1 MAKGFAKSFEG
12 AFQYL
17 LPSPLTIALFLSL
30 FAFSLVW
37 FLGPAGL
44 SQNFTKSIDYWIEG
58 LWQAPLLVFM
68 VQMMLVLVLGH
79 ILALAPF
86 IKKLIARL
94 LSLANSPAAI
104 SAMVCFFS
112 LLVSF
117 FNWGL
122 GLVFGAIFA
131 HQAGLKLK
139 SLNQKFN
146 YGLLGAAGYSG
157 LMVWHGGLSGSAP
170 LKVAEEDHLHK
181 LMQGID
187 LGAYVDLLPQTIP
200 LSETLFSPMN
210 IFSSLMLLLILPG
223 LIFLLA
229 KFYAESSSEGPMEA
243 LKAKKIETLRLY
255 GAEKLDHSKYLGIAM
270 GLAILAINLKII
282 FSEEA
287 LSFMTL
293 NFINLT
299 LLALGFILHGSLSS
313 FLKALDQA
321 ISGAAGILIQ
331 FPLYFGIM
339 GLMSNS
345 GLISQ
350 LSEFFSTI
358 ASPLSFPILS
368 FFSAGLVN
376 IFIPSG
382 GGQWAIQG
390 TVLIETALR
399 LDIPLGK
406 AVMALAYGDQL
417 TNMLQPFWALP
428 LLAITG
434 LKARDIIP
442 YTLIIMLMGILIF
455 TTSLFLF

>member
-12 AFQYL
+12 AFRYL
-17 LPSPLTIALFLSL
+17 LPSPLTIAIFLSL
-30 FAFSLVW
+30 FAFLLVW
-37 FLGPAGL
+37 LLGPDSL

-79 ILALAPF
+79 TLALAPF
-86 IKKLIARL
+86 VEKIITRL
-94 LSLANSPAAI
+94 LSFVNSAATI

-131 HQAGLKLK
+131 HQAALKLK
-139 SLNQKFN
+139 SLNLKFS

-170 LKVAEEDHLHK
+170 LKVAEENHLQK

-187 LGAYVDLLPQTIP
+187 LGTYTHQLPQSIS
-200 LSETLFSPMN
+200 LSETLFSGMN
-210 IFSSLMLLLILPG
+210 IFSTLLLLLILPS
-223 LIFLLA
+223 LIFILA
-229 KFYAESSSEGPMEA
+229 KVNKGSISNVPIEFANSAEPKAQA
-243 LKAKKIETLRLY
+243 LR
-255 GAEKLDHSKYLGIAM
+255 GAEKLDHSKYLGISI

-282 FSEEA
+282 FSAED

-293 NFINLT
+293 NFININ
-299 LLALGFILHGSLSS
+299 LLALGFILHGSLYS
-313 FLKALDQA
+313 FLKALDRA
-321 ISGAAGILIQ
+321 IGGAAGILIQ
-331 FPLYFGIM
+331 FPLYFGVM
-339 GLMSNS
+339 GLMSSS

-350 LSEFFSTI
+350 LSEFFSSI
-358 ASPLSFPILS
+358 ASPISFPILS

-390 TVLIETALR
+390 TLLIETALR
-399 LDIPLGK
+399 LNVPLGK

-434 LKARDIIP
+434 LKAREIIP

>member
-1 MAKGFAKSFEG
+1 MIKGLAKSFEG
-12 AFQYL
+12 AFRYF
-17 LPSPLTIALFLSL
+17 LPSPLTIAIFLSL
-30 FAFSLVW
+30 FAFLLVW
-37 FLGPAGL
+37 FLGPDSL

-79 ILALAPF
+79 TLALASPV
-86 IKKLIARL
+86 KKLISLL
-94 LSLANSPAAI
+94 LSFANSPAAI

-131 HQAGLKLK
+131 HQAALKLK
-139 SLNQKFN
+139 SLKLKFN

-170 LKVAEEDHLHK
+170 LKVAEENHLQK

-187 LGAYVDLLPQTIP
+187 LGAYADKLPQSIS
-200 LSETLFSPMN
+200 LSETLFSSMN
-210 IFSSLMLLLILPG
+210 LFSTLLLLLVLPS
-223 LIFLLA
+223 LIFILA
-229 KFYAESSSEGPMEA
+229 KVSKGSAGDVPME
-243 LKAKKIETLRLY
+243 LVNSVKPKAQVLG
-255 GAEKLDHSKYLGIAM
+255 GAEKLDHSKYLGISI
-270 GLAILAINLKII
+270 GLAILAINLKIA
-282 FSEEA
+282 FSA
-287 LSFMTL
+287 DDLSFMTL
-293 NFINLT
+293 NFINLS
-299 LLALGFILHGSLSS
+299 LLALSLMLHGSLHS

-321 ISGAAGILIQ
+321 IGGAAGILIQ

-339 GLMSNS
+339 GLMSSS

-350 LSEFFSTI
+350 LSQFFSSI

-376 IFIPSG
+376 LFIPSG

-399 LDIPLGK
+399 LDVPLGK

-434 LKARDIIP
+434 LKAREIIP